1 MSISKNRIPYKSSG
15 GRIDL
20 QRKIEKAKGNYI
32 NCRLGALK
40 KNHRRFKVEKV
51 INQTALAYQLQING
65 KLYWLPIKKVTV
77 GIHPSKYYYA
87 VDVPD
92 WLAIEKNL
100 RNLSTKKSHVGL

>member
-20 QRKIEKAKGNYI
+20 QRKIEKVKGNYI

-65 KLYWLPIKKVTV
+65 KPYWLPRKKVKV
-77 GIHPSKYYYA
+77 GIHPSQYSYA
-87 VDVPD
+87 VDVPE
-92 WLAIEKNL
+92 WLSIKKYL
-100 RNLSTKKSHVGL
+100 RSVVTKKTHVN